1 MSLGWLLTRYPCWFG
16 LCNKIMLEVGIDDV
30 DNLITLSNQRNAV
43 EIYKKKLKL
52 RMLHFYIRIQLKLNH
67 VDSS

>member
-1 MSLGWLLTRYPCWFG
+1 
-16 LCNKIMLEVGIDDV
+16 MLEVGIDDV
-30 DNLITLSNQRNAV
+30 DNLITLSNRRNAV